1 MGVGAVAVSR
11 PPRGDARCPLCHY
24 PHAPGVDCPP
34 KGVWLVA
41 LLCRHCNPRSGHYCR
56 AHRDLRPA
64 KPKPLAVVDAHE
76 AQVAA
81 RGRYEHDET
90 EED

>member
-1 MGVGAVAVSR
+1 MSR
-11 PPRGDARCPLCHY
+11 PPRATAVPVPAELL
-24 PHAPGVDCPP
+24 
-34 KGVWLVA
+34 GVWLVA

-81 RGRYEHDET
+81 RSRYEHD
-90 EED
+90 DDGGDA